1 MDQNSLSFDLNRAP
15 DHHSH
20 CQIPRFLH
28 PIAVKVTASNVCFV
42 LHWHHYNLKPKGLLR
57 YSSPCATSMH
67 IWRRCNYVKHVQAIT
82 CVAHVRRGSNNVS
95 RCALRLFVN
104 ENISIILCGW
114 KLIHIAVRISVHGG
128 YLTSSPS
135 VRFSI
140 DHRHKSPGHSVAAS
154 SSRNLNRNCDR
165 DGNKKAWSH
174 GSKKTCLCSPTTH
187 PGSFRCSLHKN
198 SSMTNSNDSHDST
211 VTYRSHR
218 LYAQRSAMTNSLV
231 RIGTVEGDLVKR
243 ALAALIRPSSHQQRR
258 RSDFQPRPSR
268 LSVMSKADE

>member
-1 MDQNSLSFDLNRAP
+1 MPPEKNKASGVFDMRSNLQRSISP
-15 DHHSH
+15 SG
-20 CQIPRFLH
+20 RFCSST
-28 PIAVKVTASNVCFV
+28 ISSSSSAFASSMSGF
-42 LHWHHYNLKPKGLLR
+42 
-57 YSSPCATSMH
+57 SSAARSKSPS
-67 IWRRCNYVKHVQAIT
+67 
-82 CVAHVRRGSNNVS
+82 
-95 RCALRLFVN
+95 
-104 ENISIILCGW
+104 
-114 KLIHIAVRISVHGG
+114 RISVRSG

-140 DHRHKSPGHSVAAS
+140 DHRHKSPGRSVAAS

-165 DGNKKAWSH
+165 DNSKKAWSH

-187 PGSFRCSLHKN
+187 PGSFRCSLHKK

-211 VTYRSHR
+211 VSYRSHR
-218 LYAQRSAMTNSLV
+218 LYARRSAMTNSLV

-268 LSVMSKADE
+268 LSVMCKADE

>member
-1 MDQNSLSFDLNRAP
+1 MIHNKLQKIWTPYHALKTYANIYALIDNV
-15 DHHSH
+15 
-20 CQIPRFLH
+20 
-28 PIAVKVTASNVCFV
+28 AVR
-42 LHWHHYNLKPKGLLR
+42 NLFGEVGLYQR
-57 YSSPCATSMH
+57 STSPS
-67 IWRRCNYVKHVQAIT
+67 
-82 CVAHVRRGSNNVS
+82 
-95 RCALRLFVN
+95 
-104 ENISIILCGW
+104 
-114 KLIHIAVRISVHGG
+114 RISVRGG

-140 DHRHKSPGHSVAAS
+140 DHRHKSPDRSIAAS

-174 GSKKTCLCSPTTH
+174 GSKKTCLCSLTTH
-187 PGSFRCSLHKN
+187 LGSFRCSLHKN

-211 VTYRSHR
+211 VSYRSHK